1 MEIQGGRR
9 EGPKY
14 HGTSARPRQPSE
26 QQGCSRLSIGYDS
39 VEGVMVR
46 IGDAVNGASERSERA
61 GTEDVIDTCGKDTLD
76 EGGAVA
82 SPRGAE
88 EGVAHVEPAYLP
100 IGRRKGKIVE
110 ITHDDER
117 IGGIV
122 NSLTHALCLLHPRL
136 VSNGVLLLEFLKVIL
151 TETIRLQVVGNQAD
165 GIESSHFL
173 TF

>member
-1 MEIQGGRR
+1 MEEAGRRR
-9 EGPKY
+9 EGPKH

-76 EGGAVA
+76 EGGTVA

-100 IGRRKGKIVE
+100 IGGGEGQVVEVAYDNKG
-110 ITHDDER
+110 
-117 IGGIV
+117 IGRSV
-122 NSLTHALCLLHPRL
+122 HSLAHTLCLLHPCL
-136 VSNGVLLLEFLKVIL
+136 VSNGVLLLEFLEIVL
-151 TETIRLQVVGNQAD
+151 TEAIGLQMVGD
-165 GIESSHFL
+165 
-173 TF
+173 